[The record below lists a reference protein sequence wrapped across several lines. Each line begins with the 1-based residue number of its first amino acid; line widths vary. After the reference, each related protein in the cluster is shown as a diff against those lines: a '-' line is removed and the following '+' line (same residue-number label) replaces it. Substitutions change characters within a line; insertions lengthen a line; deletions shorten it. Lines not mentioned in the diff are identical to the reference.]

1 MTMTDH
7 EKTPSLTKERLE
19 YCDRLFDKLSP
30 LLSKLQEVQEPGT
43 FWIYPQTHISFT
55 DLYSKL
61 VQKEVTKVSKLKI
74 GDRYRKDVEG
84 WIVPDGLVS
93 EFNQCIEVSSQYREL
108 RYKATDVAS
117 KIPRNGYERIEKLSP
132 EKMQQFIDFFEN

>member
-61 VQKEVTKVSKLKI
+61 VQKRLLK
-74 GDRYRKDVEG
+74 
-84 WIVPDGLVS
+84 S
-93 EFNQCIEVSSQYREL
+93 
-108 RYKATDVAS
+108 
-117 KIPRNGYERIEKLSP
+117 LS
-132 EKMQQFIDFFEN
+132 